1 MSTENSN
8 GAGEPAEA
16 QKTSASAEGDAKP
29 EASAAEETAPG
40 PSVPPPTDAL
50 TQVMAERDRMR
61 DQLARALA
69 DFDNYRKRSRRDQE
83 EAVKRAKEEV
93 LRDLLPVFDN
103 LERAADATRTAT
115 DVKAIA
121 DGVLMVIR
129 LFSDTLARLG
139 GKRVESVGQPFDPN
153 LHEAIQQVESDEHG
167 AGIVASEMVPG
178 YLFGDRLLRPA
189 MVAVSKGPGPASAA
203 GSQPDGVSE
212 AAGEGEGG
220 EPN

>member
-16 QKTSASAEGDAKP
+16 NGANPSPSAEGDAP
-29 EASAAEETAPG
+29 PNATSSAAESTAAG
-40 PSVPPPTDAL
+40 PSAPPPADPL

-83 EAVKRAKEEV
+83 EAVKRAREDI
-93 LRDLLPVFDN
+93 LRELLPVFDN
-103 LERAADATRTAT
+103 LERAADATRTAS

-121 DGVLMVIR
+121 DGVAMVIR
-129 LFSDTLARLG
+129 LFSDTLTRLG

-153 LHEAIQQVESDEHG
+153 LHEAIQQVESDAHG

-189 MVAVSKGPGPASAA
+189 MVAVSKGPGPATSDAE
-203 GSQPDGVSE
+203 PESE
-212 AAGEGEGG
+212 SEGE